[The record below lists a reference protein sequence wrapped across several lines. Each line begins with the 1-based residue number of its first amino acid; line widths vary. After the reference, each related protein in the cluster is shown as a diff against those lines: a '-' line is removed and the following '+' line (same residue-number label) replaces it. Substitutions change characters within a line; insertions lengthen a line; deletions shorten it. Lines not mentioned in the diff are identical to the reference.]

1 MASVRDIASDAG
13 VSISTVS
20 RVLNND
26 SSVHPDTRD
35 RVLAVANKK
44 GYTPSVGRRIT
55 TNIGLAY
62 TQEMTLSHPYDATV
76 VEGIVHGLDERRFD
90 LVLLN
95 LNRDKR
101 SNETYTQFF
110 IRKGI
115 RGVILRTMKESR
127 SVCEAIAEEG
137 FPHVVVSE
145 RFDSPK
151 VNCIDYDSKPD
162 STRAVEYL
170 IRQGHRR
177 IGFGVHNVV
186 DLDHVDRYNGY
197 LDALAANDIA
207 ADNDLIFRQP
217 FTLSG
222 GATIMNMAMNMADPP
237 TAFFFADP
245 LLAVGAVK
253 RAHEM
258 GIRIPEDLSI
268 IGFDDTDIRHSVY
281 PTMTAVCQEASV
293 LGLEAALWLT
303 RILTDGKAQR
313 LSKAIPT
320 FFEVNEST
328 ASPKAN
334 PKSKLTRNNGTGES
348 VVLPRT
354 RRRTGPKMTPSPER
368 LGFSQVV
375 SSDPRKADK

>member
-1 MASVRDIASDAG
+1 MSSVRDIASDAG

-55 TNIGLAY
+55 THIGLAY

-76 VEGIVHGLDERRFD
+76 VEGIMHGLNERRFD

-110 IRKGI
+110 IRKGV

-127 SVCEAIAEEG
+127 SVCEAIADEG

-145 RFDSPK
+145 RFDSPN
-151 VNCIDYDSKPD
+151 VSCIDCDSKPD
-162 STRAVEYL
+162 SVRAVDYL
-170 IRQGHRR
+170 IRLGHRR
-177 IGFGVHNVV
+177 IGFGAHNVS
-186 DLDHVDRYNGY
+186 DLDHIDRHVGY
-197 LDALAANDIA
+197 LDALKANGLPID
-207 ADNDLIFRQP
+207 DDLVFWQP

-222 GATIMNMAMNMADPP
+222 GATVMDMAMNLAEPP
-237 TAFFFADP
+237 TAFYFADP
-245 LLAVGAVK
+245 LLAVGAIK

-268 IGFDDTDIRHSVY
+268 VGFDDTDIRHSVY

-320 FFEVNEST
+320 FFEINETT
-328 ASPKAN
+328 APPSSN
-334 PKSKLTRNNGTGES
+334 PGLQKRRNNGAGAKS
-348 VVLPRT
+348 ASRS
-354 RRRTGPKMTPSPER
+354 RRRLNQSLAPASDR
-368 LGFSQVV
+368 LGYAQSGT
-375 SSDPRKADK
+375 SNPRKAEQ

>member
-62 TQEMTLSHPYDATV
+62 TQEMTLAHPYDATV

-110 IRKGI
+110 IRKGV

-127 SVCEAIAEEG
+127 SVCEAIANEG

-145 RFDSPK
+145 RFDSPN

-162 STRAVEYL
+162 SFRAVDYL
-170 IRQGHRR
+170 IRLGHRR
-177 IGFGVHNVV
+177 IGFGVHNIV
-186 DLDHVDRYNGY
+186 DLDHLDRYNGY
-197 LDALAANDIA
+197 VDALKANELPID
-207 ADNDLIFRQP
+207 DDLIFWQP

-222 GATIMNMAMNMADPP
+222 GATIMNMAMNLGDPP

-258 GIRIPEDLSI
+258 GIRIPKDLSI
-268 IGFDDTDIRHSVY
+268 VGFDDTDIRHSVY

-303 RILTDGKAQR
+303 RILTEGKAQR

-328 ASPKAN
+328 APPSQSRKAA
-334 PKSKLTRNNGTGES
+334 PEEQEGRPAGAL
-348 VVLPRT
+348 RT
-354 RRRTGPKMTPSPER
+354 RPRSRQSLSPASSR
-368 LGFSQVV
+368 LNYSQEI
-375 SSDPRKADK
+375 SSDPRKADL